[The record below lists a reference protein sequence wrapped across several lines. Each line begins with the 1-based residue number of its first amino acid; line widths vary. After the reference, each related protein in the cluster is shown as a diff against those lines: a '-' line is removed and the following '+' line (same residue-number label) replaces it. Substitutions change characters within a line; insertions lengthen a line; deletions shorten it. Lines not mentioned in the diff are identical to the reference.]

1 MNLLTLLKNY
11 KRIVGAL
18 LCVLLLL
25 MLCSCAKSNA
35 VGDNKNIT
43 HNYSTEQKEN
53 PDNALNT
60 DDKDST
66 ESSSEKD
73 KIQKENEAQTE
84 NEKYASRTLVVYFS
98 CTGSTAQIASYI
110 SEVEGAKLVEI
121 EPKVPYTMEDLDYK
135 NENSRTA
142 QEHKNSA
149 CVVEINKMDIDI
161 SQFDTVYL
169 GYPIWYDDA
178 PKVVYTFLKSFDFSG
193 KTIIPF
199 CNSDQSGIDN
209 SIKKIKPLQPNS
221 KWKSGIRFEKY
232 DTLQSVEKILK

>member
-1 MNLLTLLKNY
+1 MTLLKNY
-11 KRIVGAL
+11 KRIVGVL

-25 MLCSCAKSNA
+25 MLCSCAKSNT
-35 VGDNKNIT
+35 VVDGK
-43 HNYSTEQKEN
+43 STTTSFSYDQKEN
-53 PDNALNT
+53 ADSTVNT
-60 DDKDST
+60 DEKNSSQ
-66 ESSSEKD
+66 SSSEKE
-73 KIQKENEAQTE
+73 KTPNENEAQTE
-84 NEKYASRTLVVYFS
+84 NEEYASRTLVVYFS

-149 CVVEINKMDIDI
+149 CVVEINKMDIDL
-161 SQFDTVYL
+161 SQFDIVYL

-199 CNSDQSGIDN
+199 CTSDQSGIDN

-221 KWKSGIRFEKY
+221 KWKPGIRFEKY